1 MAQARYRDGNEPALV
16 HTALSLSSFTPPDL
30 VILEILLLLDYAT
43 DSSLFSPDASSDV
56 SYFSMEHSQPD
67 SPDVQTLERMPE
79 DPLAQE
85 RAARAPRVRKIND
98 NPSRLE
104 MERNFPDLG
113 SVKVDRYPW
122 DRPIKVFHTGDLP
135 NFRIKRRSAFRR
147 IANEVE
153 PQKGLTTLRTSA
165 MFYYAVDS
173 EKGRLKALVDL
184 YKTFRIAQTVIFCNT
199 RRKLEGLVKE
209 PRNREFAGTSAEIHL
224 GLETPSHG
232 RTIITVDNNITV
244 EGLPKLFRQR
254 AKKIAVNEQR
264 IFFGDQGAPA
274 VGRSLARLECPL
286 MRLLLAIEV
295 DIAEENDIE
304 TITRWDVVDRDPV
317 AIGKTH
323 LDDEVDRASPSRAC
337 E

>member
-165 MFYYAVDS
+165 M
-173 EKGRLKALVDL
+173 GRLKALVDL

-264 IFFGDQGAPA
+264 IFFA
-274 VGRSLARLECPL
+274 L